1 MAAIANVVLVNYAAA
16 NKTYTPVGITPVAQW
31 RDNSNAILIG
41 NPELSMGIRMPSP
54 TAKTM
59 KVQLKLVLPTMEVT
73 AGSTGSGLQ
82 AAPTVAYKNIANVE
96 LVLHERTSLAD
107 RRDLLALIKS
117 ALGNAV
123 MTAAVE
129 NFEKP
134 V

>member
-1 MAAIANVVLVNYAAA
+1 MAAIANVVLVNFAAA
-16 NKTYTPVGITPVAQW
+16 NKTYIPTSITPVAQW
-31 RDNSNAILIG
+31 KDNSNAILIG
-41 NPELSMGIRMPSP
+41 NPELSLGVRMPSP

-73 AGSTGSGLQ
+73 AGSTGGGLQ

-123 MTAAVE
+123 VTASVE